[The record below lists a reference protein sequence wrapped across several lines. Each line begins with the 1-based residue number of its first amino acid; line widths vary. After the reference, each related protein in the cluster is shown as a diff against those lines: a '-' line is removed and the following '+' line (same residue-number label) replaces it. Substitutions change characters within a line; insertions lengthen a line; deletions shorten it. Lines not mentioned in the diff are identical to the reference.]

1 MNRKTL
7 AKSGPLLALLAS
19 LLAVTSVAGWL
30 LIPPLRF
37 RSEQRP
43 RPAGVNLLDFDSVIA
58 QLDSTLLKPQVNAEQ
73 PAALDSPKSR
83 VALLDWARR
92 LSLGLSGSIP
102 SLEEIRQLETLPD
115 EQQKAWWIDHLLAD
129 RRTADHL
136 AERMGRAF
144 VGVENGPFILYRRRR
159 FVSWLSDQLAENRPY
174 DQIVREL
181 VASEGIWTERPA
193 VNFVTVTTDI
203 DGTGQPSPIRLAART
218 SRSFLAMRIDCLE
231 CHDDF
236 LGTIQIGSGETK
248 RGGEQADFHRL
259 AAFFSPARNS
269 LAGVRDDARA
279 EPYRFTLLD
288 ETEATAF
295 EPGVPLYPDL
305 LPSEGSTRQRLA
317 NWLTHPGNRQFARA
331 TVNRVWAIVF
341 GQPLVV
347 PIDDIP
353 PEADVPPALD
363 FLADDFIE
371 HGYDLHRL
379 LRLMVRSAAMSVP
392 GKTPDPNTG
401 SAEWNWSEYP
411 AVRLRPE
418 QVAHSLIQ
426 SASLTTLDSTA
437 HVLRRL
443 IGSAQ
448 ELEFVNRYG
457 DFGESEFDPR
467 SETVTQ
473 RLLVLNGNLVRDQLE
488 QDFGSPAR
496 LAALAPSP
504 AKALEILFL
513 VTLTRRPEAEELERL
528 EPALKAAW
536 MGGRKARLQDLYWAL
551 LNSSEFASAR

>member
-1 MNRKTL
+1 
-7 AKSGPLLALLAS
+7 
-19 LLAVTSVAGWL
+19 
-30 LIPPLRF
+30 
-37 RSEQRP
+37 
-43 RPAGVNLLDFDSVIA
+43 
-58 QLDSTLLKPQVNAEQ
+58 
-73 PAALDSPKSR
+73 
-83 VALLDWARR
+83 
-92 LSLGLSGSIP
+92 
-102 SLEEIRQLETLPD
+102 
-115 EQQKAWWIDHLLAD
+115 
-129 RRTADHL
+129 
-136 AERMGRAF
+136 
-144 VGVENGPFILYRRRR
+144 
-159 FVSWLSDQLAENRPY
+159 
-174 DQIVREL
+174 
-181 VASEGIWTERPA
+181 
-193 VNFVTVTTDI
+193 
-203 DGTGQPSPIRLAART
+203 
-218 SRSFLAMRIDCLE
+218 
-231 CHDDF
+231 
-236 LGTIQIGSGETK
+236 
-248 RGGEQADFHRL
+248 
-259 AAFFSPARNS
+259 
-269 LAGVRDDARA
+269 
-279 EPYRFTLLD
+279 
-288 ETEATAF
+288 
-295 EPGVPLYPDL
+295 
-305 LPSEGSTRQRLA
+305 
-317 NWLTHPGNRQFARA
+317 LTHPGNRQFARA

-363 FLADDFIE
+363 LLADDFIE

-379 LRLMVRSAAMSVP
+379 LRLMVRSAAMSAP
-392 GKTPDPNTG
+392 GKTPDPNTV

-457 DFGESEFDPR
+457 DFGESEFEPR

-473 RLLVLNGNLVRDQLE
+473 RLLVLNGNLVREQLE

-496 LAALAPSP
+496 LAALAPNP

-536 MGGRKARLQDLYWAL
+536 GGGRKARLQDLYWAL